1 MEYWWVNQNQT
12 YQFEVPGGYM
22 WSPKANTNGARNQFY
37 DNMTETKPGDVV
49 FSFKDTYVKAV
60 GIVVG
65 RAETVTKPTEFN
77 SVENQWGQDGWFV
90 PVLFTERERPIRPK
104 NHMEY
109 LRPTLPKKYSPI
121 QVNGN
126 GLQSVYLAKV
136 PPDMASVLTTLLD
149 GQVEEILE
157 TGFEEDTLSNAED
170 DQHESELKGNND
182 IPETQKSQLIK
193 ARRGQGMF
201 RTRVC
206 LIEKKCRITG
216 VSAPQHL
223 RASHIKPW
231 RFSSPN
237 EKLDGNNGLLLSPH
251 IDHLFD
257 HGYISFEANGA
268 LLLSPHMKNDIL
280 YAWSI
285 DPNVNVGDFLPE
297 QETYLKFHRE
307 QMFKK

>member
-37 DNMTETKPGDVV
+37 DNMTETRPGDVV

-77 SVENQWGQDGWFV
+77 SVENQWGQDGWYV
-90 PVLFTERERPIRPK
+90 PVLFTELERPIRPK
-104 NHMEY
+104 NHMEH
-109 LRPTLPKKYSPI
+109 LRSTLPKKYSPI
-121 QVNGN
+121 QANGN
-126 GLQSVYLAKV
+126 GLQSVYLANV

-193 ARRGQGMF
+193 ARRGQGVF

-206 LIEKKCRITG
+206 LIEQRCPITG

-231 RFSSPN
+231 RFSSPYK
-237 EKLDGNNGLLLSPH
+237 KLDGNNGLVLSPH
-251 IDHLFD
+251 VDHLFE
-257 HGYISFEANGA
+257 HGYTE
-268 LLLSPHMKNDIL
+268 LLSGGFVADI
-280 YAWSI
+280 SPI
-285 DPNVNVGDFLPE
+285 
-297 QETYLKFHRE
+297 
-307 QMFKK
+307 

>member
-1 MEYWWVNQNQT
+1 
-12 YQFEVPGGYM
+12 
-22 WSPKANTNGARNQFY
+22 
-37 DNMTETKPGDVV
+37 
-49 FSFKDTYVKAV
+49 
-60 GIVVG
+60 
-65 RAETVTKPTEFN
+65 
-77 SVENQWGQDGWFV
+77 
-90 PVLFTERERPIRPK
+90 
-104 NHMEY
+104 
-109 LRPTLPKKYSPI
+109 
-121 QVNGN
+121 
-126 GLQSVYLAKV
+126 
-136 PPDMASVLTTLLD
+136 MASVLTTLLD

-157 TGFEEDTLSNAED
+157 TGFEEDTLNNAED

-193 ARRGQGMF
+193 ARRGQGVF

-206 LIEKKCRITG
+206 LIEKQCRITG
-216 VSAPQHL
+216 ESAPQHL

-231 RFSSPN
+231 RFSSSN

-257 HGYISFEANGA
+257 HGYISFEANGS

-285 DPNVNVGDFLPE
+285 DPNLNIGYFVPE
-297 QETYLKFHRE
+297 QELYLKFHRE